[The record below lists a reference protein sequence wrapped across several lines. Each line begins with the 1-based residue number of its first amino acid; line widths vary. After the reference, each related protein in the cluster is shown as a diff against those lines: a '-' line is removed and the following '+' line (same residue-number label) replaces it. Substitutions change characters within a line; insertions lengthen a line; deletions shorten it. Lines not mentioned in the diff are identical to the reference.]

1 MKEPI
6 LITST
11 VSHDQL
17 VEAIAESGLDTAD
30 EVDLVIAIVERM
42 APWFAEVE
50 ARSVVMQDE
59 KERSW
64 ILDQRVRLRDAVAKA
79 LADDGPQGRR

>member
-17 VEAIAESGLDTAD
+17 VEAIGESGLDTAD
-30 EVDLVIAIVERM
+30 EVDLIISIVERL

-50 ARSVVMQDE
+50 SGAVDLE
-59 KERSW
+59 AKERRW
-64 ILDQRVRLRDAVAKA
+64 VLEQRVRLRDAVAKA